1 VVVLPKLSLVQA
13 QRKKENP
20 VPPPEAKQ
28 EDVEAPATSAQS
40 EDLKQAVQVATS
52 RAPEARVLRFPRG
65 HAVGSVY
72 TLDSGES
79 NDKGW
84 TRLGSPLNEIAVPA
98 GKEARLKLEINDL
111 FLLGKLGPEDIQE
124 LDLTGLNLKASD
136 WRPVKALKSLRRL
149 ILTNAQISESVG
161 ADLKQ
166 ALPDCSI
173 VR

>member
-1 VVVLPKLSLVQA
+1 
-13 QRKKENP
+13 
-20 VPPPEAKQ
+20 
-28 EDVEAPATSAQS
+28 
-40 EDLKQAVQVATS
+40 
-52 RAPEARVLRFPRG
+52 
-65 HAVGSVY
+65 
-72 TLDSGES
+72 
-79 NDKGW
+79 
-84 TRLGSPLNEIAVPA
+84 LNEIAVPA

-111 FLLGKLGPEDIQE
+111 VLLGKLGPEDIQE

-149 ILTNAQISESVG
+149 ILTNAQISESVE